1 MTPATLE
8 LSVKG
13 MTCGGC
19 VRSVQR
25 KLEATPGVRKAEVNL
40 ENGSATVVYDMDAVQ
55 PETLAAAV
63 RAIGFDASVHSPLV

>member
-1 MTPATLE
+1 
-8 LSVKG
+8 
-13 MTCGGC
+13 
-19 VRSVQR
+19 VQR